1 MRVPKV
7 PLEKV
12 PLEKVPMS
20 QRKYILIVSG
30 ACIVTRLICTVIA
43 KKYGIPLLPEL
54 PMKPFK

>member
-1 MRVPKV
+1 MRVIP
-7 PLEKV
+7 PKV

-20 QRKYILIVSG
+20 QRKYVLIVSG